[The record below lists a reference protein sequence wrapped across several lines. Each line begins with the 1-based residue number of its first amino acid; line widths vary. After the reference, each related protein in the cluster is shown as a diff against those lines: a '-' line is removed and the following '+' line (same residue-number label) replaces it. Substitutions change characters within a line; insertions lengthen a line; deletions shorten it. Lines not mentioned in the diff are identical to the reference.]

1 MGPQNKS
8 KRRDQQKH
16 EAIFIDQKPPG
27 LKHPNNAT
35 YNSEDDDS
43 FHQLVRL
50 AGNVVVQETT
60 HQDDQ
65 RDERQDDGDEDQDK
79 RDRFQENVGRPLFF
93 SEIGANQRASDA
105 SQYQQ
110 NRY

>member
-1 MGPQNKS
+1 MGPQNKR
-8 KRRDQQKH
+8 KGGDEQEHK
-16 EAIFIDQKPPG
+16 AIFVDQKPPG
-27 LKHPNNAT
+27 LKYPNNAT

-50 AGNVVVQETT
+50 AGNVVVQAAT

-65 RDERQDDGDEDQDK
+65 RDERQDDGDEDQDE
-79 RDRFQENVGRPLFF
+79 RDRFEEYVGRSLFF
-93 SEIGANQRASDA
+93 GEIGANQGASDA